1 MRNNQDQLSR
11 ISKTLI
17 FSEPFYGIFLIGLQ
31 KQFTKD
37 CATAGVG
44 KHGIGMRLVINPDF
58 FMDLSENHQHG
69 LLKHEL
75 LHIAFGHII
84 LADRYDNKKLFNIA
98 ADIEINQYIA
108 EHMLPE
114 GGLTLNSF
122 PGTGIHMHPKAGTK
136 VYYDL
141 LNDTCDQDGNSDNE
155 ALQKLLGDMDGNSQ
169 YDHKEWAEIGDLP
182 EAEKKLVQKQY
193 EHQMKQTAEVIEKQC
208 GTIPGELAELIQRL
222 FTIEPPKFNWKAYL
236 KRFINNSTTIYTKKL
251 RRKNNKRYSG
261 NPGLKIKHK
270 NHMLV
275 GVDTSGSVSS
285 EELVEFMHEINHMHR
300 TGNQITV
307 AQFDTEIT
315 DISLFDPKKDW
326 EIKGRGGT
334 YFQPVV
340 DHYNDPKTKY
350 SGFICLTDGE
360 AGTPRNCPNNALW
373 VHSSKCQINE
383 DLPGVKIQLN

>member
-1 MRNNQDQLSR
+1 MRTTHEQLSR

-31 KQFTKD
+31 KQFTKS

-58 FMDLSENHQHG
+58 FMDLSEEHQQG

-84 LADRYDNKKLFNIA
+84 LSDRYPNKKLFNIA

-114 GGLTLNSF
+114 GGLTRFSF
-122 PGTGIHMHPKAGTK
+122 PGIDLPSKAGTK

-141 LNDTCDQDGNSDNE
+141 LNDTCDGDGCSSNE
-155 ALQKLLGDMDGNSQ
+155 ELNKLLGEMDGNSQ

-193 EHQMKQTAEVIEKQC
+193 EHQMKQTAETIQKQC
-208 GTIPGELAELIQRL
+208 GTIPGELAELIERL

-236 KRFINNSTTIYTKKL
+236 RRFINNSTTIYTKKL

-285 EELVEFMHEINHMHR
+285 EELVEFMHEICHMHK

-307 AQFDTEIT
+307 AQFDTQLT
-315 DISLFDPKKDW
+315 DVSVFDPKKNW

-334 YFQPVV
+334 DFQDVV
-340 DHYNDPKTKY
+340 DHYNDPKNKY

-360 AGTPRNCPNNALW
+360 APNPEHCPKNALW

-383 DLPGVKIQLN
+383 DLTGMKIQLN

>member
-58 FMDLSENHQHG
+58 FMDLSEDHQHG

-84 LADRYDNKKLFNIA
+84 LSDRYPNKKLFNIA

-122 PGTGIHMHPKAGTK
+122 PGTDVHMHPKAGTK

-155 ALQKLLGDMDGNSQ
+155 ALQKLLGEMDGNSQ
-169 YDHKEWAEIGDLP
+169 YDHKEWDEIGDLP

-208 GTIPGELAELIQRL
+208 GTIPGELAELIERL

-307 AQFDTEIT
+307 AQFDTQIT
-315 DISLFDPKKDW
+315 DISVFDPKKNW

-334 YFQPVV
+334 HFQPVV

-360 AGTPRNCPNNALW
+360 ADTPQSCPKNALW

-383 DLPGVKIQLN
+383 DLPGIKIQLN

>member
-1 MRNNQDQLSR
+1 MKTNQDQLSR

-31 KQFTKD
+31 KQFTKS

-58 FMDLSENHQHG
+58 FMDLSEEHQQG

-84 LADRYDNKKLFNIA
+84 LSDRYPNKKLFNIA

-114 GGLTLNSF
+114 GGLTRFSF
-122 PGTGIHMHPKAGTK
+122 PGIFLPEKAGTK

-141 LNDTCDQDGNSDNE
+141 LNQECDGDGGSCNPD
-155 ALQKLLGDMDGNSQ
+155 LQKVLDQMDGNSQ

-193 EHQMKQTAEVIEKQC
+193 EHQMKQTAETIQKQC
-208 GTIPGELAELIQRL
+208 GTIPGELAELIERL

-236 KRFINNSTTIYTKKL
+236 RRFINNSTTIYTKKL
-251 RRKNNKRYSG
+251 RRKNNKRYAG

-285 EELVEFMHEINHMHR
+285 GELVEFMHEICHMHK

-307 AQFDTEIT
+307 AQFDTQLT
-315 DISLFDPKKDW
+315 DVSVFDPKKNW

-334 YFQPVV
+334 DFQDVV
-340 DHYNDPKTKY
+340 DHYNDPKNKY

-360 AGTPRNCPNNALW
+360 APSPENCPRNALW
-373 VHSSKCQINE
+373 VHSSMSSINQ
-383 DLPGVKIQLN
+383 DLPGIKIQLN

>member
-1 MRNNQDQLSR
+1 MRTIQEQLSR

-31 KQFTKD
+31 KQFTES

-44 KHGIGMRLVINPDF
+44 KHGIGMRLVVNPTF
-58 FMDLSENHQHG
+58 FMGLSEFHQQG

-84 LADRYDNKKLFNIA
+84 LADRYPNKDLFNIA
-98 ADIEINQYIA
+98 ADIEINQYID

-114 GGLTLNSF
+114 GGLTRFSF
-122 PGTGIHMHPKAGTK
+122 PGIKLPKKAGTK

-141 LNDTCDQDGNSDNE
+141 LNKECDGKGGSCNE
-155 ALQKLLGDMDGNSQ
+155 ALQKILNQMDGNSQ
-169 YDHKEWAEIGDLP
+169 YDHKEWKEISELP

-193 EHQMKQTAEVIEKQC
+193 EHQMKQTAEEIKKQC
-208 GTIPGELAELIQRL
+208 GNIPGELAEIIERL
-222 FTIEPPKFNWKAYL
+222 FTVEPPKFNWKQYL
-236 KRFINNSTTIYTKKL
+236 KRFINNSSKVYTKKI
-251 RRKNNKRYSG
+251 RRKENKRYSG

-270 NHMLV
+270 NHVLV
-275 GVDTSGSVSS
+275 GVDTSGSVST
-285 EELVEFMHEINHMHR
+285 EELVEFMHEICHMHK

-307 AQFDTEIT
+307 AQFDTQLT
-315 DISLFDPKKDW
+315 DVSLFDPKKNW

-334 YFQPVV
+334 DFQDVV
-340 DHYNDPKTKY
+340 DHYNAPKNKY

-360 AGTPRNCPNNALW
+360 ASTPENCPKNALW
-373 VHSSKCQINE
+373 VHSSMSSINE